1 MQSTDLSRSQNDSV
15 FLMFNGTGITVY
27 GSKNSDHGMY
37 AIQLDG
43 MNMTTSDGY
52 SATPSFQ
59 QILYSV
65 DNLSSTQ
72 VHTLIITNVPSPAE
86 VGSNSTKSSFEL
98 DFAVIKTATTG
109 TIYTSIIDDASSVIT
124 YTGSNWVR
132 GTPSDDYYG
141 TTRMVSKDSGDFMK
155 FSFSGTS
162 AELYGAVNWDHGNYS
177 VIIDGIQSQNNI
189 FNGSFYGLR
198 PKTSLFMIN
207 NLPEGHHEI
216 IVTNLGQGAKGNY
229 FDFDYAVINST
240 VAPSSSTPT
249 NDVAPIASTTIDSSS
264 SSSSSDSS
272 NSSSTGSSSNHVA
285 AIAGGAVGAIVG
297 LALVIVLA
305 CFLFRRKKDTQVDGD
320 RYMSRKDS
328 KVDLNGEEVKPYHS
342 GFNLD
347 STSAYLD
354 PRPAGAPFYT
364 TSGQSPSA
372 SITARET
379 DQTSLPFLTA
389 IPPPPDAQATSY
401 PASTVNRSN
410 TMHSHG
416 PPSTD
421 ISHNT
426 FGVPISRG
434 RGGPPFPHSEGIAEA
449 EETPQA
455 PIPIKPGMTLP
466 GRYQVEGREQD
477 LGPYIPDEE
486 AYQVQGT
493 LPPDYRQATQPP

>member
-1 MQSTDLSRSQNDSV
+1 MQSTDLTRIQNDSV
-15 FLMFNGTGITVY
+15 SLMFNGTGITVY

-86 VGSNSTKSSFEL
+86 LQPARFTLLLF
-98 DFAVIKTATTG
+98 
-109 TIYTSIIDDASSVIT
+109 DDASSIIT

-207 NLPEGHHEI
+207 NLPEDHHEI

-240 VAPSSSTPT
+240 VASCSSTPT

-285 AIAGGAVGAIVG
+285 AIAGGAVGAVVG
-297 LALVIVLA
+297 VALVIVLA
-305 CFLFRRKKDTQVDGD
+305 WFLFRRKKYTQVDGD